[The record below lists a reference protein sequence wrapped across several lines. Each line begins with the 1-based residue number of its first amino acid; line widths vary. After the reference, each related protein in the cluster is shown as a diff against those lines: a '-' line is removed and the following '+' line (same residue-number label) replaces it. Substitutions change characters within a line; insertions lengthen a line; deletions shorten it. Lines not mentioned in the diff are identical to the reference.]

1 MSGSYPPL
9 FLIGTTQPSRAL
21 CLPLAASPSIL
32 VALLI
37 CCITHNTAHV
47 GDLYPASS
55 NSSVRLNSTVSPP
68 PSILC
73 VCHLPCVSYIFNEAC
88 THCVYLD
95 RHLFTNSA
103 SSRCFFP
110 DRATP
115 VKLCSIPICMFID
128 CRLHQFLSSIQ
139 KGVRIPDQVHFVN
152 KVKKQGVDA
161 RLCLLAISLT
171 TCRLN
176 DIRKEVLHYFPDLL
190 LIVFSRL
197 IGKPRG
203 PFWKSTRNRV
213 NFPISVGRSQRRR
226 NWSGECPGAVG

>member
-37 CCITHNTAHV
+37 CWIAYDTAHD
-47 GDLYPASS
+47 GDVYPASS
-55 NSSVRLNSTVSPP
+55 NSSVCLNSTVSPP

-95 RHLFTNSA
+95 RHLFTNLG

-139 KGVRIPDQVHFVN
+139 KGVRIPYQVHLVN
-152 KVKKQGVDA
+152 KLKTQGVDV
-161 RLCLLAISLT
+161 RLCLLAIY
-171 TCRLN
+171 
-176 DIRKEVLHYFPDLL
+176 V
-190 LIVFSRL
+190 
-197 IGKPRG
+197 
-203 PFWKSTRNRV
+203 
-213 NFPISVGRSQRRR
+213 Q
-226 NWSGECPGAVG
+226 A